1 MKFIHI
7 SDIHLTENGREI
19 WGVNTLD
26 HFCKAIERIKD
37 LDGIEGIFVSGDL
50 SDDGSRWTYEFIDK
64 AFSKIGRRPPKKQCK
79 FTEDLLIFKMRI
91 SQYNILSLVIV
102 LYFFS

>member
-50 SDDGSRWTYEFIDK
+50 SEMLTS
-64 AFSKIGRRPPKKQCK
+64 FSTEQPEKHLRGISVTALGIVTSSSAEQPKKQ
-79 FTEDLLIFKMRI
+79 
-91 SQYNILSLVIV
+91 
-102 LYFFS
+102 

>member
-7 SDIHLTENGREI
+7 SDIHLTENGRVI

-37 LDGIEGIFVSGDL
+37 LDGIDGIFVSGDL
-50 SDDGSRWTYEFIDK
+50 SDDGS
-64 AFSKIGRRPPKKQCK
+64 
-79 FTEDLLIFKMRI
+79 
-91 SQYNILSLVIV
+91 
-102 LYFFS
+102 